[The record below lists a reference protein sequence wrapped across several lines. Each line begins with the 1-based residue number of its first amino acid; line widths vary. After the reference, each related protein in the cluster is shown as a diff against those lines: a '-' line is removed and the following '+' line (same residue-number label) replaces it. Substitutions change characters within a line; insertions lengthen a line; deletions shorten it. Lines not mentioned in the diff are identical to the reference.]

1 MTTDNSV
8 WASLGMDILEVDFC
22 NRVAQCGFSSGDFV
36 GSVMT
41 LGAKMANVL
50 ADSHHHKTMQCKP
63 WHDSIFII
71 CWSFPGLGNHYMP
84 RLHISSP
91 QSIIQKPKS
100 QESKI
105 QIPKSKSLNS
115 NPTTKYK
122 FMWNHADSK
131 NM

>member
-1 MTTDNSV
+1 MGISGHGHSRSRFLQSSC
-8 WASLGMDILEVDFC
+8 AMRLFIGRL
-22 NRVAQCGFSSGDFV
+22 RRFSHDAWCQNGY
-36 GSVMT
+36 
-41 LGAKMANVL
+41 VL